1 MAGNQRGLNSS
12 IETVRMELKEQNIFE
27 GLVEKDFYVDLKNY
41 LYNYRIR
48 KKALRKIFAEEKR
61 GLTLETGCGI
71 SPILPSSNQ
80 IIYSDLS
87 LRALQILKASRYG
100 GRMVVADAMNLP
112 FRSDLFQHI
121 ICSEVIEHLP
131 DDGRALSEFERI
143 MKKSG
148 LLFITF
154 PHRKIYFSVDD
165 RYVHHYRRY
174 ELSEM
179 EQKLFERGLKVVA
192 TRKILGPLEKLTM
205 AAVTACFGIIKN
217 RRFPRG
223 KRKGKRGTKRTFL
236 NFFRIAN
243 AIYSA
248 LMRLDAVVMPRA
260 LSSVLLITAEKDG
273 NGK

>member
-1 MAGNQRGLNSS
+1 
-12 IETVRMELKEQNIFE
+12 MELKEQNIFE
-27 GLVEKDFYVDLKNY
+27 DLVERDFYVDLKNH

-48 KKALRKIFAEEKR
+48 KKILRKIFIKEER
-61 GLTLETGCGI
+61 GLTLEAGCGI
-71 SPILPSSNQ
+71 SPILPSSDQ
-80 IIYSDLS
+80 IIYSDIS
-87 LRALQILKASRYG
+87 LRALQILKSSRYE
-100 GRMVVADAMNLP
+100 GRMVVADAMALP
-112 FRSDLFQHI
+112 FRSDLFQHV

-131 DDGRALSEFERI
+131 DDTRAVKEIARI

-154 PHRKIYFSVDD
+154 PHRKVYFSVDD
-165 RYVHHYRRY
+165 RFVHHYRRY

-179 EQKLFERGLKVVA
+179 EQKLSERGMKVLA
-192 TRKILGPLEKLTM
+192 IEKILGPLEKLTM

-223 KRKGKRGTKRTFL
+223 KGRWKGGPKRTFL

-243 AIYSA
+243 ALYAA
-248 LMRLDAVVMPRA
+248 LVRLDAVMMPRA
-260 LSSVLLITAEKDG
+260 LSSVLLVKAEKTE